1 MQDAVKRTRMLVFE
15 SSQMDVDRAVELL
28 RREGV
33 QFVFVD
39 EPESQ
44 TALLQQRRLEGLG
57 RLTGGIA
64 HELNSLLAPVLTAT
78 HLLKDEARGG
88 SARSLL
94 DTIDANIRR
103 AASVV
108 KQVLTFAGAL
118 EPKREVVDMTA
129 FLTDV
134 AGLLSETLAPNITV
148 RVETPPGLWPVLAD
162 VSQLHQIVLNLS
174 LNAREAMPS
183 GGMLTLRA
191 ENIQTDA
198 AFAGN
203 VPGASPGRYVCLS
216 VVDTGA
222 GMPRES
228 VEHISEPCCT
238 TKKPTGEEVGVG
250 LPTVLAI
257 VRGHGGFIRVD
268 SVPGRGSCFSV
279 YLPAAGIGELS
290 VAPAELEFEE
300 GKGQLILV
308 IEDESRLRSVV
319 SNALEEFGYR
329 VLAAPNGME
338 GIDMFAERCGEI
350 DMVVTDLVMPELD
363 GATTIQRIRA
373 MSPQTRI
380 VVMTG
385 DFSRLTHAE
394 WRALAVQGTLSKP
407 FTVET
412 LLMVVQSVLKNA
424 PHGWGAGSMHGDV
437 TRNSSS
443 IVSA

>member
-1 MQDAVKRTRMLVFE
+1 MQDAVKRTRTLVFE
-15 SSQMDVDRAVELL
+15 GSQIDVERAVELL

-33 QFVFVD
+33 QFAVVD

-44 TALLQQRRLEGLG
+44 SALLQQRRLEGLG

-64 HELNSLLAPVLTAT
+64 YELNSLLAPVLMAT
-78 HLLKDEARGG
+78 HLLKDETRGG

-94 DTIDANIRR
+94 DTIDANVRR

-129 FLTDV
+129 FVTDV
-134 AGLLSETLAPNITV
+134 AGLLSETFAPTIAV
-148 RVETPPGLWPVLAD
+148 RAETAPGLWPVLAD
-162 VSQLHQIVLNLS
+162 VSQLHQVVLNLS

-183 GGMLTLRA
+183 GGTLTLRA
-191 ENIQTDA
+191 DNIQTDA
-198 AFAGN
+198 AFARN
-203 VPGASPGRYVCLS
+203 VPGATPGRYVCLS
-216 VVDTGA
+216 VIDTGL
-222 GMPRES
+222 GIPSES
-228 VEHISEPCCT
+228 VGRIFEPCYT
-238 TKKPTGEEVGVG
+238 TKKPTEKDVGMG

-257 VRGHGGFIRVD
+257 VRSHGGFIRVD
-268 SVPGRGSCFSV
+268 SAPGRGSCFNV

-290 VAPAELEFEE
+290 VIPTGLQFEE

-308 IEDESRLRSVV
+308 IEDEARLRSVV
-319 SNALEEFGYR
+319 SHALEEFGYR
-329 VLAAPNGME
+329 VLTAPNGME
-338 GIDMFAERCGEI
+338 GIDMFAKSCGEI

-373 MSPQTRI
+373 ISPQTRI
-380 VVMTG
+380 VLMTG

-424 PHGWGAGSMHGDV
+424 PHGWGAGSIPGDLP
-437 TRNSSS
+437 RHSSN